1 MNILISGGSKG
12 LGLFLVENLIEKG
25 YNIATFARK
34 KTNEI
39 KVLENKYEQSNF
51 YFEEIDIQDYTQLKL
66 FVKTVCEKFGNIN
79 CLVNNA
85 AIGQDHLLSGI
96 KDEEILRIININ
108 LASAIILTKYVVKR
122 MLISNE
128 DSQIINISSIC
139 GDKGFTGLTAYSA
152 TKGGILSFTRSLAR
166 ELGSRKIMVNS
177 ISPGFFE
184 SEMSA
189 ILSEEQL
196 EVIKRRTASGEL
208 VTSKQIFDQLSFLLQ
223 PNLNITGQNFVVDG
237 GSTI

>member
-12 LGLFLVENLIEKG
+12 LGLFLVENLIKQG
-25 YNIATFARK
+25 HNVATFARS
-34 KTNEI
+34 KTKEI
-39 KVLENKYEQSNF
+39 EKLESELGETRF
-51 YFEEIDIQDYTQLKL
+51 YFEEIDVQDYSKL
-66 FVKTVCEKFGNIN
+66 RSFVKTVSGKLGSIN
-79 CLVNNA
+79 CLINNA

-96 KDEEILRIININ
+96 KDEEIIKIININ
-108 LASAIILTKYVVKR
+108 LTSTIVLTKYVVKK
-122 MLISNE
+122 MLLSNE
-128 DSQIINISSIC
+128 NSQIINISSIC
-139 GDKGFTGLTAYSA
+139 ADKGFTGLTAYSA
-152 TKGGILSFTRSLAR
+152 TKGGLLSFTRSLAR
-166 ELGSRKIMVNS
+166 ELGARKIMVNS

-208 VTSKQIFDQLSFLLQ
+208 VTSKQIFNQLSFLLQ